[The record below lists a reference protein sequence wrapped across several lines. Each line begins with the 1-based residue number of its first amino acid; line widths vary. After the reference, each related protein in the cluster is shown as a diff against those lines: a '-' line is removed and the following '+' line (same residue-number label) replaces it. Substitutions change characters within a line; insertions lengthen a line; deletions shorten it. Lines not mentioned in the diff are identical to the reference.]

1 MFLVI
6 CFVGEYKDFL
16 LHQSGRRSRSGNFV
30 KTYIKESGDSKGK
43 VIRKIRQREEK
54 IYKGTSRLHIHTFRD
69 VHKTGESKAKLSER
83 RKRVQSEAVQDSLQ
97 DCPDLDIHQTYSSS
111 NMQKKNSYAF
121 TTPSPVLHQ
130 SAIPQPTSSSVPFA
144 SYVEYQLPNFNPS
157 HYPSQAS
164 FNLSSVHHGDIQS
177 QQQRGI
183 PSSVSHGTS
192 EHHDDILVQ
201 IIGLFYM
208 CYSIYIYIL
217 EMHNNSTSSV
227 HHGEHQYQYQYHPQR
242 NIPSSVSHGKPEHHD
257 YIFIYIIV
265 LFFYMCYYLYIYIL
279 EEMHNSSTSS
289 VHHGEHQSH
298 LPRSKSRN
306 HDGKLNLIFV

>member
-1 MFLVI
+1 
-6 CFVGEYKDFL
+6 
-16 LHQSGRRSRSGNFV
+16 
-30 KTYIKESGDSKGK
+30 
-43 VIRKIRQREEK
+43 
-54 IYKGTSRLHIHTFRD
+54 
-69 VHKTGESKAKLSER
+69 
-83 RKRVQSEAVQDSLQ
+83 
-97 DCPDLDIHQTYSSS
+97 
-111 NMQKKNSYAF
+111 
-121 TTPSPVLHQ
+121 
-130 SAIPQPTSSSVPFA
+130 VPFA

-242 NIPSSVSHGKPEHHD
+242 NIPSVSHGKPEHHD